1 MWGRMHQVTMNNA
14 RKVVESFVLDNFRT
28 GDSDVNI
35 SDETSFIETGLVD
48 SMRVLELVDF
58 LENRFQI
65 TVLDSELVP
74 ENLDSIGNICRY
86 LETKGKVLSD
96 P

>member
-1 MWGRMHQVTMNNA
+1 MNKMNSTRQVI
-14 RKVVESFVLDNFRT
+14 ESFVLDNFRT
-28 GDSDVNI
+28 GESDVNI

-86 LETKGKVLSD
+86 LESKGTLESD